1 MTEGSEPKRRLLMK
15 PHNFSAPVTALRSRL
30 QESMGSYRSIGR
42 GLLVCVT
49 IALATTF
56 IADHYGGP
64 TLLYALLFGMSLH
77 FLSEESRCREGIDF
91 AGRTVLRLG
100 VTLLGTR
107 MTLAQ
112 VGDLGL
118 GPVLT
123 VIGSVALVIALGALL
138 ARVLGLP
145 RDLGLLT
152 GGAVAICGASAAL
165 ALSAVMP
172 RHETSERNTIL
183 TVVGVTTLSTMAMV
197 IYPLIVGALK
207 LADAQAGIFLG
218 GTIHDVAQV
227 VGAGYMISDQTGD
240 ISTLVKLVRVA
251 MLVPTVM
258 VFMWLFRASRQEAG
272 TTAKVPLLPGF
283 LVGFVVLVV
292 INSLGLIPE
301 TMNEGMS
308 TLSRWCLVTAIAAL
322 GIKTSFQKLAVVGW
336 RPVVLMVLETLL
348 LLSVVLGAVI
358 LGGLGL

>member
-1 MTEGSEPKRRLLMK
+1 MK
-15 PHNFSAPVTALRSRL
+15 PPIFLTPDAGWFSRL
-30 QESMGSYRSIGR
+30 TRQVGNVRDIGR

-77 FLSEESRCREGIDF
+77 FLSDEARCHEGIEF
-91 AGRTVLRLG
+91 AARTVLRLG
-100 VTLLGTR
+100 VALLGAR
-107 MTLAQ
+107 MTFEQ
-112 VGDLGL
+112 VGGLGI

-123 VIGSVALVIALGALL
+123 VIGSVAIVILSGAVL
-138 ARVLGLP
+138 ARMLGLP

-152 GGAVAICGASAAL
+152 GGAVGICGASAAL

-172 RHETSERNTIL
+172 RHENSERNTIL
-183 TVVGVTTLSTMAMV
+183 TVVGVTTLSTAAMV
-197 IYPLIVGALK
+197 IYPLIAGALE
-207 LADAQAGIFLG
+207 LANVQAGIFLG

-227 VGAGYMISDQTGD
+227 VGAGYMISDETGD

-251 MLVPTVM
+251 MLVPAVM
-258 VFMWLFRASRQEAG
+258 IFMWLFRASRQEGGASG
-272 TTAKVPLLPGF
+272 KVPRLPGF
-283 LVGFVVLVV
+283 LVGFVILVV
-292 INSLGLIPE
+292 VNSLGLIPE
-301 TMNEGMS
+301 SVNEGMS

-336 RPVVLMVLETLL
+336 KPVILMVLETLL
-348 LLSVVLGAVI
+348 LLAIVLGVVLFA
-358 LGGLGL
+358 GLGV

>member
-1 MTEGSEPKRRLLMK
+1 MK
-15 PHNFSAPVTALRSRL
+15 PPILTTPKEGWLARL
-30 QESMGSYRSIGR
+30 IQRTGNYRNIGR

-77 FLSEESRCREGIDF
+77 FLSEEGACREGVEF
-91 AGRTVLRLG
+91 AARTVLRLG
-100 VTLLGTR
+100 VALLGAR
-107 MTLAQ
+107 MTFEQ
-112 VGDLGL
+112 VGELGI

-123 VIGSVALVIALGALL
+123 VIVSVAFVILAGAVM
-138 ARVLGLP
+138 ARMLGLS

-152 GGAVAICGASAAL
+152 GGAVGICGASAAL

-172 RHETSERNTIL
+172 RDENSERNTIL
-183 TVVGVTTLSTMAMV
+183 TVVGVTTLSTVAMV
-197 IYPLIVGALK
+197 IYPLIAGVLS
-207 LADAQAGIFLG
+207 LANAQAGIFLG

-227 VGAGYMISDQTGD
+227 VGAGYMISEETGD
-240 ISTLVKLVRVA
+240 TSTLVKLVRVA
-251 MLVPTVM
+251 MLVPAVM
-258 VFMWLFRASRQEAG
+258 VFMWLFRASRHAQSGA
-272 TTAKVPLLPGF
+272 TKVPMLPSF

-301 TMNEGMS
+301 AVNEGMS

-336 RPVVLMVLETLL
+336 KPVILMVLETLL
-348 LLSVVLGAVI
+348 LLAIVLGVVVFA
-358 LGGLGL
+358 GLGT

>member
-1 MTEGSEPKRRLLMK
+1 MK
-15 PHNFSAPVTALRSRL
+15 PQIFNTSAAQWRSRL
-30 QESMGSYRSIGR
+30 VLQFDSFRAIGR
-42 GLLVCVT
+42 GLLVCAT
-49 IALATTF
+49 ITLVTTF

-77 FLSEESRCREGIDF
+77 FLSEEGPCRQGIEF
-91 AGRTVLRLG
+91 AASTVLRLG
-100 VTLLGTR
+100 VALLGAR

-112 VGDLGL
+112 AGDLGF
-118 GPVLT
+118 GPLLT
-123 VIGSVALVIALGALL
+123 VLGAVALVIAMGALL
-138 ARVLGLP
+138 ARALGLD

-197 IYPLIVGALK
+197 IYPLIAGALQ
-207 LADAQAGIFLG
+207 LANVQAGIFLG

-227 VGAGYMISDQTGD
+227 VGAGYMISEQTGD

-251 MLVPTVM
+251 MLVPAVM
-258 VFMWLFRASRQEAG
+258 AFMWLFRASRQEEGAE
-272 TTAKVPLLPGF
+272 AKVPMLPSF
-283 LVGFVVLVV
+283 LVGFVVLVL

-301 TMNEGMS
+301 AVNEGMS

-336 RPVVLMVLETLL
+336 KPVILMALETLL
-348 LLSVVLGAVI
+348 LLAVVLGLVVF
-358 LGGLGL
+358 GGLGT

>member
-1 MTEGSEPKRRLLMK
+1 MK
-15 PHNFSAPVTALRSRL
+15 PPIFTTPEDGWFVRL
-30 QESMGSYRSIGR
+30 THRIGNYRSIGR

-77 FLSEESRCREGIDF
+77 FLSEEGLCREGIEF
-91 AGRTVLRLG
+91 AARTVLRLG
-100 VTLLGTR
+100 VALLGAR
-107 MTLAQ
+107 MTFEQ
-112 VGDLGL
+112 VGELGI

-123 VIGSVALVIALGALL
+123 VIGSVAIVILSGAVL
-138 ARVLGLP
+138 ARVMGLP
-145 RDLGLLT
+145 RDLGFLT

-172 RHETSERNTIL
+172 RHENSERNTIL
-183 TVVGVTTLSTMAMV
+183 TVVGVTTLSTVAMV
-197 IYPLIVGALK
+197 IYPLIAGVLE
-207 LADAQAGIFLG
+207 LANTQAGIFLG

-227 VGAGYMISDQTGD
+227 VGAGYMISEETGD
-240 ISTLVKLVRVA
+240 VSTLVKLVRVA
-251 MLVPTVM
+251 MLVPAVM
-258 VFMWLFRASRQEAG
+258 VFMWLFRASRQEEGSA
-272 TTAKVPLLPGF
+272 AKVPMLPGF

-301 TMNEGMS
+301 SVNGGMS

-336 RPVVLMVLETLL
+336 KPVILMTLETFLLLAIVLGVVLFAG
-348 LLSVVLGAVI
+348 LGA
-358 LGGLGL
+358 

>member
-1 MTEGSEPKRRLLMK
+1 MKSRTFAVPLATLRTFLHGSPG
-15 PHNFSAPVTALRSRL
+15 H
-30 QESMGSYRSIGR
+30 YRAIGR

-77 FLSEESRCREGIDF
+77 FLSEEGRCREGIEF
-91 AGRTVLRLG
+91 AARTVLRLG
-100 VTLLGTR
+100 VALLGAR
-107 MTLAQ
+107 MTLEQ

-118 GPVLT
+118 APVLT

-138 ARVLGLP
+138 AKVLGLP
-145 RDLGLLT
+145 REFGLLT
-152 GGAVAICGASAAL
+152 GGAVGICGASAAL
-165 ALSAVMP
+165 ALSAAMP
-172 RHETSERNTIL
+172 RNDTSERNTIL

-197 IYPLIVGALK
+197 IYPLIAGALV
-207 LADAQAGIFLG
+207 LTDTQAGIFLG

-227 VGAGYMISDQTGD
+227 VGAGYMISEEAGD
-240 ISTLVKLVRVA
+240 VSTLVKLVRVA
-251 MLVPTVM
+251 MLVPVVM
-258 VFMWLFRASRQEAG
+258 VFMWLFRKSRRVVVE
-272 TTAKVPLLPGF
+272 TSRMSLLPGF

-292 INSLGLIPE
+292 VNSLGVIPDPVNDAM
-301 TMNEGMS
+301 T

-336 RPVVLMVLETLL
+336 RPVILMVLETLL
-348 LLSVVLGAVI
+348 LLGAVLGVVM
-358 LGGLGL
+358 LGGLGA

>member
-1 MTEGSEPKRRLLMK
+1 MK
-15 PHNFSAPVTALRSRL
+15 TTLFETPLAERFGRARP
-30 QESMGSYRSIGR
+30 IGR

-77 FLSEESRCREGIDF
+77 FLSEEGRCREGIEF
-91 AGRTVLRLG
+91 AARTILRLG
-100 VTLLGTR
+100 VALLGAR
-107 MTLAQ
+107 MTLEQ
-112 VGDLGL
+112 VSELGL

-123 VIGSVALVIALGALL
+123 VVGSVALVIVLGAVL
-138 ARVLGLP
+138 ARLLGLT

-172 RHETSERNTIL
+172 RDQTSERNTIL

-197 IYPLIVGALK
+197 TYPLIAGALE
-207 LADAQAGIFLG
+207 LANAQAGIFLG

-227 VGAGYMISDQTGD
+227 VGAGYMISEQTGD

-251 MLVPTVM
+251 MLVPAVM
-258 VFMWLFRASRQEAG
+258 VFMWLFRASRQAEG
-272 TTAKVPLLPGF
+272 TASRVPMLPGF

-301 TMNEGMS
+301 ALNEGMS

-336 RPVVLMVLETLL
+336 KPVILMAAETVLL
-348 LLSVVLGAVI
+348 LAVVLGAVM
-358 LGGLGL
+358 LGGLGA

>member
-1 MTEGSEPKRRLLMK
+1 MKTTLFDTPLAERLGRAT
-15 PHNFSAPVTALRSRL
+15 P
-30 QESMGSYRSIGR
+30 IGR

-77 FLSEESRCREGIDF
+77 FLSEEGRCRQGIEF
-91 AGRTVLRLG
+91 AARTVLRLG
-100 VTLLGTR
+100 VALLGAR

-112 VGDLGL
+112 VGDLGI

-123 VIGSVALVIALGALL
+123 VVVAVALVIAMGSVL
-138 ARVLGLP
+138 ARVLGLD

-172 RHETSERNTIL
+172 RHETHERNTIL

-197 IYPLIVGALK
+197 IYPLIAGALE
-207 LADAQAGIFLG
+207 LANAQAGIFLG

-227 VGAGYMISDQTGD
+227 VGAGYMISEETGD

-251 MLVPTVM
+251 MLVPAVM
-258 VFMWLFRASRQEAG
+258 VFMWLFRASRQAEGAA
-272 TTAKVPLLPGF
+272 TKVPMLPSF
-283 LVGFVVLVV
+283 LVGFVVLVLV
-292 INSLGLIPE
+292 NSMGLIPE
-301 TMNEGMS
+301 VVNEGMS

-336 RPVVLMVLETLL
+336 KPVILMALETLFL
-348 LLSVVLGAVI
+348 LVVVLGVVLI
-358 LGGLGL
+358 GGLGT

>member
-1 MTEGSEPKRRLLMK
+1 MK
-15 PHNFSAPVTALRSRL
+15 PHIFTTPEAGWSCWLIRRIGNF
-30 QESMGSYRSIGR
+30 RSIGR

-77 FLSEESRCREGIDF
+77 FLSDEVRCSEGIEF
-91 AGRTVLRLG
+91 AARTVLRLG
-100 VTLLGTR
+100 VALLGAR
-107 MTLAQ
+107 MTFEQ

-118 GPVLT
+118 GTILT
-123 VIGSVALVIALGALL
+123 IIGAVALVIAMGAVL
-138 ARVLGLP
+138 AKALGLS

-183 TVVGVTTLSTMAMV
+183 TVVGVTTLSTVAMV
-197 IYPLIVGALK
+197 IYPLIAGALE
-207 LADAQAGIFLG
+207 LANVQAGIFLG

-227 VGAGYMISDQTGD
+227 VGAGYMISEETGD
-240 ISTLVKLVRVA
+240 ISTLIKLVRVA
-251 MLVPTVM
+251 MLVPAVM
-258 VFMWLFRASRQEAG
+258 AFIWLFRASRQEGGA
-272 TTAKVPLLPGF
+272 TTKVPMLPSF
-283 LVGFVVLVV
+283 LVGFVILVV
-292 INSLGLIPE
+292 VNSLGLIPE
-301 TMNEGMS
+301 SVNEGMS

-336 RPVVLMVLETLL
+336 KPVILMVLETILL
-348 LLSVVLGAVI
+348 LVVVLGVVLFA
-358 LGGLGL
+358 GLGA